1 MDNKFEIRGEDTAI
15 FIKRPDGTFLE
26 TIIDTSDLPLMDSF
40 KGVLRASRY
49 DMYSQY
55 YVYGPIEHYSDKRK
69 RTVKKQVS
77 LHRFLMDFP
86 KYMVVDHI
94 NEDTL
99 NNKRSKNLQVIT
111 NGENVKKSS
120 HRRNRVERQQLITSR
135 IGGKV
140 TADQKK
146 EIMFRAHELGMS
158 YEYWI
163 AMIISKELN
172 STPWYEITDLYSDKR
187 RVQKGYNPLRIGAS
201 VESLKQVD

>member
-77 LHRFLMDFP
+77 LHRFLMNFP
-86 KYMVVDHI
+86 SDMVVDHI

-99 NNKRSKNLQVIT
+99 NNKRSTNLQVIT
-111 NGENVKKSS
+111 NGENVRKSS
-120 HRRNRVERQQLITSR
+120 HRRNRVERMPLITSR
-135 IGGKV
+135 IGGRV

-146 EIMFRAHELGMS
+146 EIMSRAHELGMS

-172 STPWYEITDLYSDKR
+172 STPWYEITDLYSDQR
-187 RVQKGYNPLRIGAS
+187 RVQKGYNSLRIGAS
-201 VESLKQVD
+201 AESLKQVD